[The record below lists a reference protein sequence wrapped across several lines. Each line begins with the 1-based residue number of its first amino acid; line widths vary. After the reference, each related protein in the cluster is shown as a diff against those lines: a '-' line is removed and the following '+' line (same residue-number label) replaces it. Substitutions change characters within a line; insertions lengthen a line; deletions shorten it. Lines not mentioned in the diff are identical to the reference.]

1 MAGFETYPGLRAK
14 MGEKDKEL
22 VYYMIKMRARDLVG
36 KVVTAKEIEKNSNPV
51 VDEMVQRSIRGNRS
65 MGAIADYLS
74 SAHNNG
80 ERFMGSFVIA
90 TFGGNPLAMRA
101 GLTTLDVIEE
111 ERLLENARNRGN
123 QILKRLKSELK
134 IYPDVASIRGI
145 GLMIGIQLK
154 VECSQITKIA
164 LDNGLLVNVTNSRVI
179 RLLPP
184 LIISHKEVEILLAKL
199 VVSIKTFFEK

>member
-90 TFGGNPLAMRA
+90 TFGGNPSW
-101 GLTTLDVIEE
+101 E
-111 ERLLENARNRGN
+111 
-123 QILKRLKSELK
+123 
-134 IYPDVASIRGI
+134 P
-145 GLMIGIQLK
+145 
-154 VECSQITKIA
+154 IA
-164 LDNGLLVNVTNSRVI
+164 LDSNSQLNVMLEKTGSLEDFGVLVLDLS
-179 RLLPP
+179 
-184 LIISHKEVEILLAKL
+184 LIHI
-199 VVSIKTFFEK
+199 